1 MIVGAYLKNNILLLG
16 GSSTLG
22 KALIRSKLFKNLY
35 YPSSKVLN
43 ILNQRKL
50 EEFLIKKKIRIVLH
64 FAALAR
70 VKECQFN
77 KKKAY
82 RINVLGTQNV
92 VKSVNNCL
100 RKYNFNIKTIF
111 MSSDGV
117 YSSIKGNYKENDNLR
132 PYNYYGWTK
141 LQGEKAVKKLKDYI
155 IIRTRFFD
163 KKKIKFNHAAVN
175 IFTSAIEVNILVK
188 YIDKILKKRFKGI
201 LNVGG
206 KKVSDFHKYKEF
218 KKSIKPCDKSEIFNK
233 LNFKLATDASMNIK
247 KLKRLI

>member
-16 GSSTLG
+16 GSGTLG
-22 KALIRSKLFKNLY
+22 KALIKSKLFKNLN

-43 ILNQRKL
+43 ILNQKKL
-50 EEFLIKKKIRIVLH
+50 EEFLIKKKIRTILH

-70 VKECQFN
+70 VRECQYN
-77 KKKAY
+77 KNKAY
-82 RINVLGTQNV
+82 KINVLGTQNV
-92 VKSVNNCL
+92 VRSVNNCSK
-100 RKYNFNIKTIF
+100 KYNLNIKTIF

-117 YSSIKGNYKENDNLR
+117 YSSIRGNYKENDNLR

-141 LQGEKAVKKLKDYI
+141 LQGEKAVRKLKDYI

-163 KKKIKFNHAAVN
+163 KKKIKFNHAAIN
-175 IFTSAIEVNILVK
+175 IFTSAIEVNMLVK
-188 YIDKILKKRFKGI
+188 YINKILKKKFKGI

-206 KKVSDFHKYKEF
+206 ERISDFHKYKKF
-218 KKSIKPCDKSEIFNK
+218 KKSIKPCDKSKIFNR

-247 KLKRLI
+247 KLKKII